1 MTRKVRDNCCNGIRY
16 GDFNTVVDDPVNQPD
31 HYTVGGVEAIGII
44 KAKLTPEEYRG
55 YLKGN
60 MLKYL
65 MRANYKG
72 DHDNDCAK
80 TNWYGEEL
88 MDALKVR
95 AADSKKSA

>member
-1 MTRKVRDNCCNGIRY
+1 VTKLKDGCNGVTAADIHIS
-16 GDFNTVVDDPVNQPD
+16 DPVNRPD
-31 HYTVGGVEAIGII
+31 HYTVGGHEAIAII
-44 KAKLTPEEYRG
+44 RAKLTPEEYRG

-60 MLKYL
+60 MMKYL

-72 DHDNDCAK
+72 EHDNDCAK

-95 AADSKKSA
+95 ATDSKGPA